1 MLSQIQKKE
10 IENTILN
17 INRVNENTYIT
28 WDELVES
35 INHDILSYEV
45 MYQYQS
51 HIIDFI
57 VNDLEQSI
65 EVY

>member
-35 INHDILSYEV
+35 VNHDILSYEV
-45 MYQYQS
+45 MYRYQDY
-51 HIIDFI
+51 IIDFI
-57 VNDLEQSI
+57 VNDLGQSI

>member
-10 IENTILN
+10 IENTIFN
-17 INRVNENTYIT
+17 INRVNDNTYIT

-35 INHDILSYEV
+35 VDHDILSYEV

-57 VNDLEQSI
+57 VNDLGQDI

>member
-35 INHDILSYEV
+35 VNHNILSYET
-45 MYQYQS
+45 MYEYENY
-51 HIIDFI
+51 IIDFI
-57 VNDLEQSI
+57 INDLGQSI

>member
-1 MLSQIQKKE
+1 MLSQMQKKE

-35 INHDILSYEV
+35 VNHDILSYEV
-45 MYQYQS
+45 MYQYQDY
-51 HIIDFI
+51 IIDFI
-57 VNDLEQSI
+57 VSDLGQSI

>member
-1 MLSQIQKKE
+1 MLSEMQRKE

-28 WDELVES
+28 WDELIES
-35 INHDILSYEV
+35 VNHDILSYEV
-45 MYQYQS
+45 MYKYQS
-51 HIIDFI
+51 QIIDFI
-57 VNDLEQSI
+57 VNGLGQPI

>member
-10 IENTILN
+10 IENTIFN

-28 WDELVES
+28 WDELIES
-35 INHDILSYEV
+35 VDHDILSYEV

-57 VNDLEQSI
+57 VNDLGQSI

>member
-1 MLSQIQKKE
+1 MLSQMQKKE

-35 INHDILSYEV
+35 VNHDILSYEV
-45 MYQYQS
+45 MYKYQDY
-51 HIIDFI
+51 IIDFI
-57 VNDLEQSI
+57 VNGLGQDI

>member
-35 INHDILSYEV
+35 VNHDILSYET
-45 MYQYQS
+45 MYKYQNY
-51 HIIDFI
+51 IIDFI
-57 VNDLEQSI
+57 TNGLGQPI

>member
-28 WDELVES
+28 WDELIES
-35 INHDILSYEV
+35 VNQDILSYET
-45 MYQYQS
+45 MYKYQNY
-51 HIIDFI
+51 IIDFI
-57 VNDLEQSI
+57 TNGLGQPI

>member
-1 MLSQIQKKE
+1 MLSQMQKKE

-35 INHDILSYEV
+35 VNHDILSYET
-45 MYQYQS
+45 MYNKKYCVSTPFAYWQK
-51 HIIDFI
+51 
-57 VNDLEQSI
+57 
-65 EVY
+65 

>member
-1 MLSQIQKKE
+1 MLSQMQKKE

-35 INHDILSYEV
+35 VNHDILSYET
-45 MYQYQS
+45 MYKYQS

-57 VNDLEQSI
+57 VNGLGQSI

>member
-1 MLSQIQKKE
+1 MLSQMQKKE
-10 IENTILN
+10 IENTVLN

-35 INHDILSYEV
+35 VNHDILSYEI

-57 VNDLEQSI
+57 VNDLGQSI

>member
-1 MLSQIQKKE
+1 MLSQMQKKE

-35 INHDILSYEV
+35 VNHDILSYET
-45 MYQYQS
+45 MYKYQNY
-51 HIIDFI
+51 IIDFI
-57 VNDLEQSI
+57 TNGLGQPI

>member
-1 MLSQIQKKE
+1 MLSQMQKKE

-35 INHDILSYEV
+35 VDHDILSYEV
-45 MYQYQS
+45 MYKYQDY
-51 HIIDFI
+51 IIDFI
-57 VNDLEQSI
+57 VNDLGQSI

>member
-35 INHDILSYEV
+35 VNHDILSYEV
-45 MYQYQS
+45 MYKYQNY
-51 HIIDFI
+51 IIDFI
-57 VNDLEQSI
+57 TNGLGQSI

>member
-1 MLSQIQKKE
+1 MLSQMQKKE

-35 INHDILSYEV
+35 VNHDILSYEV
-45 MYQYQS
+45 MYKYQND
-51 HIIDFI
+51 IIDFI
-57 VNDLEQSI
+57 TNDLGQPI